1 MGSVLPVP
9 LSRCPVP
16 VVPLSRCPVPV
27 VPLSRSR
34 CPVPVVPLSGCRA
47 ASHGEEEGYPKCLSC
62 TGLKYQDTERSIPIG
77 SMVLLYMVTCTINI
91 PHFC

>member
-1 MGSVLPVP
+1 MVEHRNIIRGTRFYFAKLVATQEISKFF
-9 LSRCPVP
+9 
-16 VVPLSRCPVPV
+16 
-27 VPLSRSR
+27 
-34 CPVPVVPLSGCRA
+34 PLSGCRA

-77 SMVLLYMVTCTINI
+77 SMLLLYMVTCTINI